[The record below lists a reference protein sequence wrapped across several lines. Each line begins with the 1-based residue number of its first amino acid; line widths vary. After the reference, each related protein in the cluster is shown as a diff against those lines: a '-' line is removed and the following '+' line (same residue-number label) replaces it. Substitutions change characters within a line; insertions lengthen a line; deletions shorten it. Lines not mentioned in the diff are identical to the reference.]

1 MYSACGKRGFDL
13 ILAALLLAAA
23 APVICLVALL
33 VRARLGAPALFRQTR
48 AGRGGAPF
56 TLLKFRSMTDGPGE
70 DGARLTPFG
79 RTLRA
84 TALDELPQLINVLR
98 GQMSLVGPR
107 PLLPVYA
114 PHYTPRQA
122 TRLAV
127 RPGLCGLAQ
136 SHGRN
141 AVPWDARLEWDA
153 RYVERISLAGDL
165 RILCRCAAVLLSG
178 KGVNAPGHATMARL
192 DATAATRADP

>member
-1 MYSACGKRGFDL
+1 MYRACGKRVFDV

-23 APVICLVALL
+23 APLIAVVALL
-33 VRARLGAPALFRQTR
+33 VRTRLGAPVLFRQTR

-56 TLLKFRSMTDGPGE
+56 ILLKFRSMREGPGE

-79 RTLRA
+79 RALRA
-84 TALDELPQLINVLR
+84 TGLDELPQLLNVLR
-98 GQMSLVGPR
+98 GEMSMVGPR
-107 PLLPVYA
+107 PLLPEYA
-114 PHYTPRQA
+114 RHYTPRQA

-136 SHGRN
+136 AQGRN
-141 AVPWDARLEWDA
+141 AVPWASRLEWDA
-153 RYVERISLAGDL
+153 QYVERVSFAGDL
-165 RILCRCAAVLLSG
+165 RILGRCAAVLLSG

-192 DATAATRADP
+192 DATAATKADP